1 MIHNMSKPSNVTA
14 KDLAF
19 ERERMTWK
27 RKFRAERENHE
38 KELEDLKRQLEE
50 KDDLLRSKDD
60 WIERLLEY
68 TELDRDDIAE
78 VVERQKKAPKADP
91 VISSI
96 VGAIARGVQAAMP
109 DVVGTDVTQPDRTVM
124 SITDGIDLTA
134 HIDRD
139 ESTGAA
145 RLAINA
151 ESDADDKIRELLTLQ
166 PYERDGCGGMV
177 LRVYA
182 DVTQTDPT
190 ETLDIPVYTYEHNKT
205 H

>member
-1 MIHNMSKPSNVTA
+1 MSKPSNVTA

-38 KELEDLKRQLEE
+38 KELGDLKRQLEE

-91 VISSI
+91 VISGIVSSI
-96 VGAIARGVQAAMP
+96 VRGVQAAMP
-109 DVVGTDVTQPDRTVM
+109 DVVGADATEPNQMAMP
-124 SITDGIDLTA
+124 ITNGISLTA
-134 HIDRD
+134 RINHDKD
-139 ESTGAA
+139 TGTP

-151 ESDADDKIRELLTLQ
+151 KGEGDDEVRELLTLQ
-166 PYERDGCGGMV
+166 PYERDGIGGVV
-177 LRVYA
+177 LRVYT

-190 ETLDIPVYTYEHNKT
+190 ETLDIPAYTYEHN
-205 H
+205 

>member
-1 MIHNMSKPSNVTA
+1 MSKPSNVTA

-38 KELEDLKRQLEE
+38 KELEDLRRRLEE

-78 VVERQKKAPKADP
+78 VVERQKKAPRPDP

-96 VGAIARGVQAAMP
+96 VGSIVRGVQAAMP
-109 DVVGTDVTQPDRTVM
+109 DTVGTDAAQPDRMAMPV
-124 SITDGIDLTA
+124 TDGIDLTA
-134 HIDRD
+134 RIDRD
-139 ESTGAA
+139 GNTGAT
-145 RLAINA
+145 RLAIDA
-151 ESDADDKIRELLTLQ
+151 EGDGEDEVRELLTLQ
-166 PYERDGCGGMV
+166 PYERDGVGGVV

-182 DVTQTDPT
+182 DVTETDPT
-190 ETLDIPVYTYEHNKT
+190 ETLDIPVYTYEHN
-205 H
+205 

>member
-1 MIHNMSKPSNVTA
+1 MSKPSNVTA

-50 KDDLLRSKDD
+50 KDDLLHSKDD

-91 VISSI
+91 VISNI
-96 VGAIARGVQAAMP
+96 VSSIARGVMAAMP
-109 DVVGTDVTQPDRTVM
+109 DVVGTDAARPDQMTM
-124 SITDGIDLTA
+124 PITDGIDLTVRVN
-134 HIDRD
+134 RD
-139 ESTGAA
+139 AGTP
-145 RLAINA
+145 RLVVNA
-151 ESDADDKIRELLTLQ
+151 EGEGDDEMRELLTLQ
-166 PYERDGCGGMV
+166 PYERDGIGGVV

-182 DVTQTDPT
+182 DVTKTDPT
-190 ETLDIPVYTYEHNKT
+190 ETLDIPVYTYGND
-205 H
+205 

>member
-1 MIHNMSKPSNVTA
+1 MSKPSNVTA

-96 VGAIARGVQAAMP
+96 VGSIVRGVQAAMP
-109 DVVGTDVTQPDRTVM
+109 DVVGADVTQPDRTVM

-139 ESTGAA
+139 ENTGAA

-151 ESDADDKIRELLTLQ
+151 EGDGNDEVRELLTLQ
-166 PYERDGCGGMV
+166 PYERDGCGGVV

-190 ETLDIPVYTYEHNKT
+190 ETLDIPVYTYEHNKA

>member
-1 MIHNMSKPSNVTA
+1 MSKPSNVTA

-38 KELEDLKRQLEE
+38 KELEDLRRRLEE

-96 VGAIARGVQAAMP
+96 VGSIVRGVQAAMP
-109 DVVGTDVTQPDRTVM
+109 DAVSTDTAQPNRTDM
-124 SITDGIDLTA
+124 LITDGIDLTVRV
-134 HIDRD
+134 DRGKD
-139 ESTGAA
+139 AGTP
-145 RLAINA
+145 RLVVNA
-151 ESDADDKIRELLTLQ
+151 EGDGDDEVRELLSLQ
-166 PYERDGCGGMV
+166 PYERDGIGGVV

-182 DVTQTDPT
+182 DVTETDPT
-190 ETLDIPVYTYEHNKT
+190 ETLDIPVYTYGND
-205 H
+205 

>member
-1 MIHNMSKPSNVTA
+1 MSKPSNVTA

-27 RKFRAERENHE
+27 RKFRAERENRE

-60 WIERLLEY
+60 WIERPLEY

-91 VISSI
+91 AISSI
-96 VGAIARGVQAAMP
+96 VGSIVRGVQAAMP
-109 DVVGTDVTQPDRTVM
+109 DAVGADATQPDQTDM
-124 SITDGIDLTA
+124 LITDGIDLTVRV
-134 HIDRD
+134 DRD
-139 ESTGAA
+139 KDTGTP

-151 ESDADDKIRELLTLQ
+151 EGDEEDEVRELLTLQ
-166 PYERDGCGGMV
+166 PYERDGIGGVV

-190 ETLDIPVYTYEHNKT
+190 ETLDIPVYTYGND
-205 H
+205 

>member
-1 MIHNMSKPSNVTA
+1 MSKPSNVTA

-96 VGAIARGVQAAMP
+96 VGSIIRGAQAAMP
-109 DVVGTDVTQPDRTVM
+109 DVVGADVTQPDRTVM

-190 ETLDIPVYTYEHNKT
+190 ETLDIPVYTYEHNKA

>member
-1 MIHNMSKPSNVTA
+1 MSKPSNVTA

-38 KELEDLKRQLEE
+38 KELEDLRRQLEE

-96 VGAIARGVQAAMP
+96 VGSIVRGVRAAMP
-109 DVVGTDVTQPDRTVM
+109 DAVSADTAQPNRTDM
-124 SITDGIDLTA
+124 LITDGIDLTVRV
-134 HIDRD
+134 DRD
-139 ESTGAA
+139 KDAGTP
-145 RLAINA
+145 RLVVNA
-151 ESDADDKIRELLTLQ
+151 ESDGDDEVRELLTLQ
-166 PYERDGCGGMV
+166 PYERDGIGGVV

-182 DVTQTDPT
+182 DVTETDPT
-190 ETLDIPVYTYEHNKT
+190 ETLDIPVYTYGND
-205 H
+205 

>member
-1 MIHNMSKPSNVTA
+1 MSKPSNVTA

-38 KELEDLKRQLEE
+38 KEREDLKHQLEK

-91 VISSI
+91 IISNIVSSI
-96 VGAIARGVQAAMP
+96 AHGVMAAMP
-109 DVVGTDVTQPDRTVM
+109 DAVGADVTEPNQTNM
-124 SITDGIDLTA
+124 LITDGIDLTVRV
-134 HIDRD
+134 DRD
-139 ESTGAA
+139 KDADTP

-151 ESDADDKIRELLTLQ
+151 EGDGDDEVRKLLTLQ
-166 PYERDGCGGMV
+166 PYEHDGIGGVV

-182 DVTQTDPT
+182 DVTQTGPT
-190 ETLDIPVYTYEHNKT
+190 ETLDIPVYTYERN
-205 H
+205 

>member
-1 MIHNMSKPSNVTA
+1 MSKPSNVTA

-38 KELEDLKRQLEE
+38 KELEDLRRRLEE

-96 VGAIARGVQAAMP
+96 VGSIVRGVQAAMP
-109 DVVGTDVTQPDRTVM
+109 DAVSADTAQPNQTDM
-124 SITDGIDLTA
+124 LITDGIDLTVRV
-134 HIDRD
+134 DRD
-139 ESTGAA
+139 KDAGTP
-145 RLAINA
+145 RLVVNA
-151 ESDADDKIRELLTLQ
+151 EGDGDDEVRELLTLQ
-166 PYERDGCGGMV
+166 PYEREGVGGVV

-182 DVTQTDPT
+182 DATETDPT
-190 ETLDIPVYTYEHNKT
+190 ETLDIPVYTYGND
-205 H
+205 

>member
-1 MIHNMSKPSNVTA
+1 MSKPSNVTA

-38 KELEDLKRQLEE
+38 KELDDLKRQLEE

-96 VGAIARGVQAAMP
+96 VGSIVRGVQATMP
-109 DVVGTDVTQPDRTVM
+109 DVIGTDTAQPNRTDM
-124 SITDGIDLTA
+124 LITDGIDLTVRV
-134 HIDRD
+134 DRD
-139 ESTGAA
+139 KGAGTP
-145 RLAINA
+145 RLVVNA
-151 ESDADDKIRELLTLQ
+151 EGEGDDEVRELLTLQ
-166 PYERDGCGGMV
+166 PYERDGIGGVV

-182 DVTQTDPT
+182 DVTETGPT
-190 ETLDIPVYTYEHNKT
+190 ETLDIPVYTYGND
-205 H
+205 

>member
-1 MIHNMSKPSNVTA
+1 MSKPSNVTA

-50 KDDLLRSKDD
+50 KDDLLRSKND

-68 TELDRDDIAE
+68 TELDCDDIAE

-96 VGAIARGVQAAMP
+96 VGSIVRGVQAAMP
-109 DVVGTDVTQPDRTVM
+109 DMVGADVTQPDRTVM

-139 ESTGAA
+139 EGTGAA

-151 ESDADDKIRELLTLQ
+151 EGDADDKIRELLTLQ
-166 PYERDGCGGMV
+166 PYERDGCGGVV

-190 ETLDIPVYTYEHNKT
+190 ETLDIPVYTYGND
-205 H
+205 

>member
-1 MIHNMSKPSNVTA
+1 MSKPSNVTA

-38 KELEDLKRQLEE
+38 KELEDLRRRLEE

-96 VGAIARGVQAAMP
+96 VGSIIRGVQAAMP
-109 DVVGTDVTQPDRTVM
+109 DAVSADTAQPNRTDM
-124 SITDGIDLTA
+124 LITDGIDLTVRV
-134 HIDRD
+134 DRD
-139 ESTGAA
+139 KDAGTP
-145 RLAINA
+145 RLVINA
-151 ESDADDKIRELLTLQ
+151 EGDGDDEVRELLSLQ
-166 PYERDGCGGMV
+166 PYEREGVGGVV

-182 DVTQTDPT
+182 DATRTDPT
-190 ETLDIPVYTYEHNKT
+190 ETLDIPVYTYGNN
-205 H
+205 

>member
-1 MIHNMSKPSNVTA
+1 MSKPSNVTA

-38 KELEDLKRQLEE
+38 KELEDLKRRLEE

-78 VVERQKKAPKADP
+78 VIERQKKAPKPDP

-96 VGAIARGVQAAMP
+96 VGSIARGVQAAMP
-109 DVVGTDVTQPDRTVM
+109 DAVSADIAHPDQMPMFV
-124 SITDGIDLTA
+124 TDGIDLTVRVD
-134 HIDRD
+134 HDKN
-139 ESTGAA
+139 TGAS
-145 RLAINA
+145 RLVVNA
-151 ESDADDKIRELLTLQ
+151 EGEGDDEIRELLTLQ
-166 PYERDGCGGMV
+166 PYERDGCGGV
-177 LRVYA
+177 ALRVYA

-190 ETLDIPVYTYEHNKT
+190 ETLDIPVYTYGND
-205 H
+205 

>member
-1 MIHNMSKPSNVTA
+1 MSKPSNVTA

-27 RKFRAERENHE
+27 RKFRAERENRE

-91 VISSI
+91 VISNIVGSI
-96 VGAIARGVQAAMP
+96 VRDVQAAMP
-109 DVVGTDVTQPDRTVM
+109 DVVGADTAQPNRTDMP
-124 SITDGIDLTA
+124 ITDGINLTA
-134 HIDRD
+134 RVDHDKN
-139 ESTGAA
+139 TGTP
-145 RLAINA
+145 RLVVNA
-151 ESDADDKIRELLTLQ
+151 EGEGDDEVRELLTLQ
-166 PYERDGCGGMV
+166 PYERDGYGGVV

-182 DVTQTDPT
+182 DVTRTDPT
-190 ETLDIPVYTYEHNKT
+190 ETLDIPVYTYGND
-205 H
+205 

>member
-1 MIHNMSKPSNVTA
+1 MSKPSNVTA

-96 VGAIARGVQAAMP
+96 VGSIVRGVQAAMP
-109 DVVGTDVTQPDRTVM
+109 DAVDADIAQPDQMPMFV
-124 SITDGIDLTA
+124 TDGIDLTV
-134 HIDRD
+134 HVNHDKN
-139 ESTGAA
+139 TGAA
-145 RLAINA
+145 RLVVNA
-151 ESDADDKIRELLTLQ
+151 EGEGDDEVRELLTLQ
-166 PYERDGCGGMV
+166 PYERDGIGGVV

-182 DVTQTDPT
+182 NVTQTDPT
-190 ETLDIPVYTYEHNKT
+190 ETLDIPVYTYEHNKA

>member
-1 MIHNMSKPSNVTA
+1 MSKPSNVTA

-38 KELEDLKRQLEE
+38 KELEDLRRRLEE

-78 VVERQKKAPKADP
+78 VVERQKKAPRPDP

-96 VGAIARGVQAAMP
+96 VGSIARCVQAAMP
-109 DVVGTDVTQPDRTVM
+109 DAVGTDAAQPDRM
-124 SITDGIDLTA
+124 SMPITDGIDLTA
-134 HIDRD
+134 RIDRD
-139 ESTGAA
+139 GNTGAA
-145 RLAINA
+145 RLAIDA
-151 ESDADDKIRELLTLQ
+151 EGEGDDEVRELLTLQ
-166 PYERDGCGGMV
+166 PYERDGVGGVV

-182 DVTQTDPT
+182 DVTETDPT
-190 ETLDIPVYTYEHNKT
+190 ETLDVPVYTYGND
-205 H
+205 

>member
-1 MIHNMSKPSNVTA
+1 MSKPSNVTA

-38 KELEDLKRQLEE
+38 KELEGLKRQLEE

-78 VVERQKKAPKADP
+78 VVERQKRAPKADP
-91 VISSI
+91 VISNI
-96 VGAIARGVQAAMP
+96 VGSIARSVITAMP
-109 DVVGTDVTQPDRTVM
+109 DAVGADTAQPDQTDMFV
-124 SITDGIDLTA
+124 TDGIDLTVRVD
-134 HIDRD
+134 HDKN
-139 ESTGAA
+139 TGAS
-145 RLAINA
+145 RLVVNA
-151 ESDADDKIRELLTLQ
+151 EGDADDKIRELLTLQ
-166 PYERDGCGGMV
+166 PYERDGIGGVV

-182 DVTQTDPT
+182 DVTKTNPT
-190 ETLDIPVYTYEHNKT
+190 ETLDIPVYTYENN
-205 H
+205 

>member
-1 MIHNMSKPSNVTA
+1 MSKPSNVTA

-38 KELEDLKRQLEE
+38 KELEDLKRRLEE

-78 VVERQKKAPKADP
+78 VVERQKKAPKTDP

-96 VGAIARGVQAAMP
+96 VGSIVRGVQAAMP
-109 DVVGTDVTQPDRTVM
+109 DVVGADVTQPDRTVM

-139 ESTGAA
+139 EGTGAA

-151 ESDADDKIRELLTLQ
+151 EGDADDKIRELLTLQ
-166 PYERDGCGGMV
+166 PYERDGCGGVV

-190 ETLDIPVYTYEHNKT
+190 ETLDISVYTYGND
-205 H
+205 

>member
-1 MIHNMSKPSNVTA
+1 MSKPSNVTA

-19 ERERMTWK
+19 ERERLTWK

-50 KDDLLRSKDD
+50 KDDRLRSKDD

-78 VVERQKKAPKADP
+78 VVEKQKKSPRPDP

-96 VGAIARGVQAAMP
+96 VASIARGVQAAMP
-109 DVVGTDVTQPDRTVM
+109 DAVGTDTAQPERMAMPV
-124 SITDGIDLTA
+124 TDGIDLTA
-134 HIDRD
+134 RIDSD
-139 ESTGAA
+139 GNTGAT
-145 RLAINA
+145 RLAIDA
-151 ESDADDKIRELLTLQ
+151 EGDGEDEVRELLTLQ
-166 PYERDGCGGMV
+166 PYERDGVGGVV

-182 DVTQTDPT
+182 DVTATDPT
-190 ETLDIPVYTYEHNKT
+190 ETLDIPVYTCEHN
-205 H
+205 

>member
-1 MIHNMSKPSNVTA
+1 MSKPSNVTA

-27 RKFRAERENHE
+27 RKFRAERENRE

-96 VGAIARGVQAAMP
+96 IGSIARGVQAAMP
-109 DVVGTDVTQPDRTVM
+109 DVVGTDAAQPDQTDM
-124 SITDGIDLTA
+124 LITDGIDLTVHVNHDKNTVA
-134 HIDRD
+134 
-139 ESTGAA
+139 S
-145 RLAINA
+145 RLAVNA
-151 ESDADDKIRELLTLQ
+151 EGEDDDEVRELLTLQ
-166 PYERDGCGGMV
+166 PYERDGIGGVV

-182 DVTQTDPT
+182 DVTKTDPT
-190 ETLDIPVYTYEHNKT
+190 ETLDIPVYTYGND
-205 H
+205 

>member
-1 MIHNMSKPSNVTA
+1 MSKPSNVTA

-19 ERERMTWK
+19 ERERTTWK

-38 KELEDLKRQLEE
+38 KELGDLKRQLEE

-91 VISSI
+91 VISGIVSSI
-96 VGAIARGVQAAMP
+96 VRGVQAAMP
-109 DVVGTDVTQPDRTVM
+109 DMVGADAAQPDQMTM
-124 SITDGIDLTA
+124 PITDGISLTA
-134 HIDRD
+134 RINHDKD
-139 ESTGAA
+139 TGTP

-151 ESDADDKIRELLTLQ
+151 EGEGDDEVRELLTLQ
-166 PYERDGCGGMV
+166 PYERDGIGGVV
-177 LRVYA
+177 LRMYT

-190 ETLDIPVYTYEHNKT
+190 ETLDIPAYTYEHN
-205 H
+205 

>member
-1 MIHNMSKPSNVTA
+1 MSKPSNVTA

-27 RKFRAERENHE
+27 RKFRAERKNHE

-60 WIERLLEY
+60 WVERLLEY

-96 VGAIARGVQAAMP
+96 VGSIVRGVQAAMP
-109 DVVGTDVTQPDRTVM
+109 DAVGADAAQSDQMTMP
-124 SITDGIDLTA
+124 ITDGIGLTA
-134 HIDRD
+134 RVDRD
-139 ESTGAA
+139 ESTGTP

-151 ESDADDKIRELLTLQ
+151 EGDRDDAIRELLTLQ
-166 PYERDGCGGMV
+166 PYERDWCGGVV

-182 DVTQTDPT
+182 DVTRTDPT
-190 ETLDIPVYTYEHNKT
+190 ETLDIPVYTYGND
-205 H
+205 

>member
-1 MIHNMSKPSNVTA
+1 MSKPSNVTA

-78 VVERQKKAPKADP
+78 VVERQKKAPRPDP
-91 VISSI
+91 AISS
-96 VGAIARGVQAAMP
+96 VVASIARGVMAAMP
-109 DVVGTDVTQPDRTVM
+109 DMVGADAAQPGRMAMAV
-124 SITDGIDLTA
+124 TDGIDLTA
-134 HIDRD
+134 RIDTD
-139 ESTGAA
+139 DATGAS
-145 RLAINA
+145 RLVVDA
-151 ESDADDKIRELLTLQ
+151 EGEGDDEVRGLLTLQ
-166 PYERDGCGGMV
+166 PYERDGVGGVV

-182 DVTQTDPT
+182 DVTRTDPT
-190 ETLDIPVYTYEHNKT
+190 ETLDIPVYTYEHN
-205 H
+205 

>member
-1 MIHNMSKPSNVTA
+1 MSKPSSVTA

-19 ERERMTWK
+19 ERERITWK

-78 VVERQKKAPKADP
+78 VVKRQNKAPKADP

-96 VGAIARGVQAAMP
+96 VSSIVRGVQAAMP
-109 DVVGTDVTQPDRTVM
+109 EAVGTDAAQPDRTDM
-124 SITDGIDLTA
+124 LITDGIDLTVRV
-134 HIDRD
+134 DRD
-139 ESTGAA
+139 RNTGAS

-151 ESDADDKIRELLTLQ
+151 EGDADDEVRELLTLQ
-166 PYERDGCGGMV
+166 PYERDGIGGVV

-190 ETLDIPVYTYEHNKT
+190 ETLDIPVYTYEHN
-205 H
+205 

>member
-1 MIHNMSKPSNVTA
+1 MSKPSNVTA

-38 KELEDLKRQLEE
+38 KELEDLKCQLEE

-96 VGAIARGVQAAMP
+96 VSSIIRGVQAAMP
-109 DVVGTDVTQPDRTVM
+109 DAVSADIAQPDQMPLFV
-124 SITDGIDLTA
+124 TDGINLTV
-134 HIDRD
+134 HVDHD
-139 ESTGAA
+139 KNTGAS
-145 RLAINA
+145 RLVVNA
-151 ESDADDKIRELLTLQ
+151 EGEGEDEVRELLTLQ
-166 PYERDGCGGMV
+166 PYERDGIGGVV

-190 ETLDIPVYTYEHNKT
+190 ETLDIPIYTYEHN
-205 H
+205 